1 MSNIPIALQLYSLRD
16 DCAKDLLGTLGD
28 VAKMGYEAVEFAGYF
43 GHDAK
48 TIRQRLDEVG
58 LKCAGVHTSL
68 GTLQPDE
75 LKNTAEFVHTL
86 GSPFLVVPYVSPEQ
100 FGGRD
105 GALKLGDVLSRI
117 AEDAAKFGSRV
128 GYHNHDW
135 EFKTLPDGSIP
146 MDLIF
151 QNADSSVVT
160 QLDTGNAQDGGGNAI
175 PLLAKYK
182 NRAATVH
189 LKPWT
194 QDFSRYYVGEDDTPW
209 PEVFQALK
217 GGSTEFYIVEQERY
231 PEPNTPKQCVERCLK
246 NLKGMG
252 I

>member
-1 MSNIPIALQLYSLRD
+1 MSTIPVALQLYSLRD

-28 VAKMGYEAVEFAGYF
+28 VAQMGYTAVEFAGYF

-48 TIRQRLDEVG
+48 TIRQKLDEVG
-58 LKCAGVHTSL
+58 LKCAGVHTAL
-68 GTLQPDE
+68 TTIQGDE
-75 LKNTAEFVHTL
+75 LKATAEFVHTL
-86 GSPFLVVPYVSPEQ
+86 GSPFLVVPYVSPDT

-105 GALKLGDVLSRI
+105 GALKLGETLSK
-117 AEDAAKFGSRV
+117 AQEEASKVGSRV

-135 EFKTLPDGSIP
+135 EFKALEDGSIP

-151 QNADSSVVT
+151 QNAHPDVVT

-182 NRAATVH
+182 SRAATVH

-194 QDFSRYYVGEDDTPW
+194 ENFAHYFLGEDDTPW
-209 PEVFQALK
+209 SEVFAALE
-217 GGSTEFYIVEQERY
+217 GGSTEFFIVEQERY
-231 PEPNTPKQCVERCLK
+231 PEPHTPKECVKRCLE
-246 NLKGMG
+246 NLQKMG
-252 I
+252 K

>member
-1 MSNIPIALQLYSLRD
+1 MSTPLALQLYSLRD
-16 DCAKDLLGTLGD
+16 DAQTDLLGTLEK
-28 VAKMGYEAVEFAGYF
+28 VASIGYKAVEFAGYF
-43 GHDAK
+43 GHDAH
-48 TIRQRLDEVG
+48 TIRQKLDEVG
-58 LKCAGVHTSL
+58 LKCAGVHTALSTIQ
-68 GTLQPDE
+68 GAELQ
-75 LKNTAEFVHTL
+75 KTAEFVATL
-86 GSPFLVVPYVSPEQ
+86 GSPFLVVPYVSPDE

-105 GALKLGDVLSRI
+105 GALKLGDILSK
-117 AEDAAKFGSRV
+117 AQEEASKFGARV

-151 QNADSSVVT
+151 QNAHPDVVT

-194 QDFSRYYVGEDDTPW
+194 TDFSRYFLGEDDTPW
-209 PEVFQALK
+209 DEVFAALE
-217 GGSTEFYIVEQERY
+217 GGKTEYFIVEQERY
-231 PEPNTPKQCVERCLK
+231 PEPHTPLECVTRCYA
-246 NLKGMG
+246 NLKKMG
-252 I
+252 K

>member
-1 MSNIPIALQLYSLRD
+1 MSKIPVALQLYSLRD
-16 DCAKDLLGTLGD
+16 DCAKDLLGTLNE
-28 VAKMGYEAVEFAGYF
+28 VAKIGYEAVEFAGYF

-48 TIRQRLDEVG
+48 TIRQKLDEVG
-58 LKCAGVHTSL
+58 LKCAGVHTAI
-68 GTLQPDE
+68 GTLQDDE
-75 LKNTAEFVHTL
+75 IKNTAEFVHTL
-86 GSPFLVVPYVSPEQ
+86 GSPFLVVPYVSPQE

-105 GALKLGDVLSRI
+105 GALKLGETLSKI
-117 AEDAAKFGSRV
+117 QEEATKFGSRV

-151 QNADSSVVT
+151 QNANPDVVT

-194 QDFSRYYVGEDDTPW
+194 TNFEHYYLGEDDTPW
-209 PEVFQALK
+209 PEVFKALE
-217 GGSTEFYIVEQERY
+217 GGTTEFYIVEQERY
-231 PEPNTPKQCVERCLK
+231 PEPNTPLQCVERCLK
-246 NLKGMG
+246 NLKNMG